1 METIKDLHQKAMNL
15 AEEAFIAQRNGDDM
29 KANELFSKSLSLEQ
43 TAAEQLPLN
52 IDSEPTRSILYRS
65 AASLAYNCKE
75 YELADRLIAI
85 GLSGYPPTDI
95 KEELKNLYED
105 VNFMRHLKTNGLIM
119 EKNQWCMTIAGDVV
133 SYGATAADYLM
144 MRVERVSS
152 LFYRTV
158 ERMLRHPYRT
168 TGSVDKM
175 VKQNYGLF
183 INSFA
188 PGSFAVSFQV
198 GTPDPQVEIPGI
210 EKIMPIESELVVDEI
225 MNCFEMF
232 ESNEPKKL
240 KEHINDKHYYE
251 NFVGLA
257 KQIAPDG
264 KKINLVGFTTVRGG
278 KDKPVALRKS
288 RKEIQEDFKE
298 VDTDEKID
306 RSKIPFLKSG
316 VLMYANTPVRG
327 AYGTV
332 KLLEKD
338 TNHKYDLKVPIS
350 IMKDV
355 VQPYYEENVSI
366 QGYEKDGKIYL
377 EEINSISDDQ
387 DEG

>member
-1 METIKDLHQKAMNL
+1 METIKDLHQNAMNL
-15 AEEAFIAQRNGDDM
+15 AEEAFIVQRNGDDM

-43 TAAEQLPLN
+43 KAAEQLPLN

-85 GLSGYPPTDI
+85 GLSGYPPAEI

-105 VNFMRHLKTNGLIM
+105 VNFMRHLKSNGLIM
-119 EKNQWCMTIAGDVV
+119 DKSQWLMTIAGNVV

-158 ERMLRHPYRT
+158 ERMLKQPYRT
-168 TGSVDKM
+168 TGSVDKI
-175 VKQNYGLF
+175 VKQQYGLY
-183 INSFA
+183 INCFA
-188 PGSFAVSFQV
+188 PRSFAVSFQI

-210 EKIMPIESELVVDEI
+210 EKTMPIEPELVVDEI
-225 MNCFEMF
+225 MNCFEIF

-240 KEHINDKHYYE
+240 KEHITDKNYYE
-251 NFVGLA
+251 NFIGLA

-264 KKINLVGFTTVRGG
+264 EKINLVGFTAVRGG

-288 RKEIQEDFKE
+288 RKEIREDFKE
-298 VDTDEKID
+298 IDTGKEID
-306 RSKIPFLKSG
+306 KSKIPFLKSG
-316 VLMYANTPVRG
+316 VLMYANTPVRRT
-327 AYGTV
+327 YGTV

-338 TNHKYDLKVPIS
+338 TNRKYDLKVPIS

-355 VQPYYEENVSI
+355 VQPYYEEHVSI
-366 QGYEKDGKIYL
+366 RGYEKDGKIYL

-387 DEG
+387 D

>member
-1 METIKDLHQKAMNL
+1 MEIIKDLHQKAMNL
-15 AEEAFIAQRNGDDM
+15 AEEAFIAQRNGDDIR
-29 KANELFSKSLSLEQ
+29 ANELFSKSLSFEQ
-43 TAAEQLPLN
+43 QAAEQLPLN
-52 IDSEPTRSILYRS
+52 IESEPTRSILYRS

-85 GLSGYPPTDI
+85 GLSGYPPVDI

-105 VNFMRHLKTNGLIM
+105 INFMRHLKTNGLIID
-119 EKNQWCMTIAGDVV
+119 KNQWLMTIAGDVV

-158 ERMLRHPYRT
+158 ERMLSQPYRT
-168 TGSVDKM
+168 TGSVDKI

-188 PGSFAVSFQV
+188 PGSFAVAFQV

-225 MNCFEMF
+225 MNCFAIF

-264 KKINLVGFTTVRGG
+264 KKINLVGFTTIRNGT
-278 KDKPVALRKS
+278 DKPVALRKS

-298 VDTDEKID
+298 VDTGEKID
-306 RSKIPFLKSG
+306 SSRISFLKFG

-327 AYGTV
+327 VYGTV

-338 TNHKYDLKVPIS
+338 TNHKFDLKVPIS

-355 VQPYYEENVSI
+355 VQPYYEEHVSI
-366 QGYEKDGKIYL
+366 QGYEKDGKFFL
-377 EEINSISDDQ
+377 EEINSMSDDQ
-387 DEG
+387 N

>member
-15 AEEAFIAQRNGDDM
+15 AEEAFIAQRNGDDI
-29 KANELFSKSLSLEQ
+29 KANELFSKSLLLEQ
-43 TAAEQLPLN
+43 KAAEQLPLN
-52 IDSEPTRSILYRS
+52 IDSEPTHSILYRS

-85 GLSGYPPTDI
+85 GLSGYPPADI

-105 VNFMRHLKTNGLIM
+105 VNFMRHLKSNGLIM
-119 EKNQWCMTIAGDVV
+119 DKSQWLMTIAGNVV

-158 ERMLRHPYRT
+158 ERMLKHPYRT
-168 TGSVDKM
+168 TGSVDKI
-175 VKQNYGLF
+175 VKQQYGLY
-183 INSFA
+183 INCFA
-188 PGSFAVSFQV
+188 PRSFAVSFQV

-210 EKIMPIESELVVDEI
+210 EKTMPIESELVVDEI
-225 MNCFEMF
+225 MNCFEIF

-240 KEHINDKHYYE
+240 KEHINDNNYYE
-251 NFVGLA
+251 NFIGLA

-264 KKINLVGFTTVRGG
+264 EKINLVGFTTVRGG
-278 KDKPVALRKS
+278 KDKPIALRKS
-288 RKEIQEDFKE
+288 RKEIREDFKE
-298 VDTDEKID
+298 ID
-306 RSKIPFLKSG
+306 IGKEIDKSKIPFLKSG
-316 VLMYANTPVRG
+316 VLMYANTPVHRT
-327 AYGTV
+327 YGTV

-338 TNHKYDLKVPIS
+338 TNHKYELKVPIS

-355 VQPYYEENVSI
+355 VQPYYEEHVSI
-366 QGYEKDGKIYL
+366 RGYEKDGKIYL

-387 DEG
+387 D